1 MKLVLYIN
9 SCHFH
14 LYLTCLQLAI
24 KHAGI
29 SDRLLIT
36 ANKCCGGLRM
46 GGLLQAHTAAWIC
59 MHPGILE
66 LCPPLTER
74 SIAAFLLRGA
84 RCCYHGAAAAEALH
98 AVALSAC
105 LLGAVT
111 FSLFST
117 GPGEA
122 AELLVQREAIT
133 GAADIMSVTATDWC
147 SEVQPETRLQLKQN
161 PCKVNP
167 AFEEH
172 LKTIWYY
179 S

>member
-1 MKLVLYIN
+1 MLRGPEDGGAPAGPHGCMNMHAPRYSWALSSADGAQHSGVPPAGRSVLLPRSRSSSSSGGSARRGFVGVFAG
-9 SCHFH
+9 SCHI
-14 LYLTCLQLAI
+14 Q
-24 KHAGI
+24 
-29 SDRLLIT
+29 
-36 ANKCCGGLRM
+36 
-46 GGLLQAHTAAWIC
+46 
-59 MHPGILE
+59 P
-66 LCPPLTER
+66 
-74 SIAAFLLRGA
+74 
-84 RCCYHGAAAAEALH
+84 
-98 AVALSAC
+98 V
-105 LLGAVT
+105 
-111 FSLFST
+111 ST